1 MFNLE
6 KGTDA
11 CNFGFG
17 FIGVDGILSG
27 KKREKRKKKKKR
39 EKKGRKRDGE
49 RYASDM
55 QGWFD
60 VDLLLSSDRIDHL
73 FMHCLLGVKY
83 WHVARAQLTIAHRT
97 QLFVLL
103 H

>member
-27 KKREKRKKKKKR
+27 KKREKRKKKKEKER
-39 EKKGRKRDGE
+39 EKRKKKRRRKICK
-49 RYASDM
+49 RYARL
-55 QGWFD
+55 
-60 VDLLLSSDRIDHL
+60 V
-73 FMHCLLGVKY
+73 
-83 WHVARAQLTIAHRT
+83 
-97 QLFVLL
+97 
-103 H
+103 